1 MISGHLFDHVCLR
14 GRALTFRL
22 TFTVMVLQ
30 GGGQPAAMEE
40 DMATEQA
47 FCDQNRWKKFHS

>member
-47 FCDQNRWKKFHS
+47 FCDQNR